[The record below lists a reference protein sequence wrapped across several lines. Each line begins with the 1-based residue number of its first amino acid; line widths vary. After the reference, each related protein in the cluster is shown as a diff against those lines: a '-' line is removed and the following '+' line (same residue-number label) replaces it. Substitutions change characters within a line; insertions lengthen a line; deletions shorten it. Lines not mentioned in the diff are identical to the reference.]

1 MDDQAI
7 LSLFRQ
13 RLDAALAETEAK
25 YGKLCF
31 RTAHNILDDPQDAE
45 ECVNDTWLHAWNA
58 IPPEQP
64 QKLSAWLAKVTRN
77 LALSRLR
84 RKTAEKRGGTQAPLV
99 LDELAECLPGG
110 TEPERELERGEL
122 AEAVNRFLSGLRR
135 EERDLFVARYFFAAS
150 HAELAERT
158 GWSVGKIKSTLRRSR
173 LKLQAQLKEEG
184 LC

>member
-13 RLDAALAETEAK
+13 RQDRAIAETEAK

-31 RTAHNILDDPQDAE
+31 RVADNILADARDAE
-45 ECVNDTWLHAWNA
+45 ECVNDTLLRAWNA

-64 QKLSAWLAKVTRN
+64 GRLSAWLTRVTRN
-77 LALSRLR
+77 LAVSRLR
-84 RKTAEKRGGTQAPLV
+84 EKTAEKRGGTQIPLV
-99 LDELAECLPGG
+99 LDELAECLSGG

-122 AEAVNRFLSGLRR
+122 TEAVNRFLSGLKR